1 MNLPNL
7 PADLDRAKLPRHIAL
22 IMDGNGRWAQER
34 GLPRV
39 AGHRKG
45 VEVLKNILRCCRDW
59 GIPTLTVYAFSTEN
73 WLRPHQEV
81 DFLLVLFEQ
90 ILKQELEEMC
100 REGVKIQF
108 IGDLSPLPP
117 SLCAEMHRSM
127 EATAHNQAIHF
138 NVAINYGSRHEIVS
152 VCRQI
157 ATKVKSAH
165 MDPQLIDEQ
174 LIRQHLYTGEQQD
187 PDLLIRTSGEMRLS
201 NFLLWQLAYTEMY
214 FTPTLWPDFNRQEL
228 HRALLEFQRRQRRY
242 GKVC

>member
-1 MNLPNL
+1 MGAGARFAQGGRTPQGGGSAEKYLALLSGLGHSYPDGL
-7 PADLDRAKLPRHIAL
+7 CLFYGKL
-22 IMDGNGRWAQER
+22 
-34 GLPRV
+34 V
-39 AGHRKG
+39 A
-45 VEVLKNILRCCRDW
+45 
-59 GIPTLTVYAFSTEN
+59 
-73 WLRPHQEV
+73 PHQEV

-108 IGDLSPLPP
+108 IGDLSQLPP

-214 FTPTLWPDFNRQEL
+214 FTPTLWPDFNHQEL